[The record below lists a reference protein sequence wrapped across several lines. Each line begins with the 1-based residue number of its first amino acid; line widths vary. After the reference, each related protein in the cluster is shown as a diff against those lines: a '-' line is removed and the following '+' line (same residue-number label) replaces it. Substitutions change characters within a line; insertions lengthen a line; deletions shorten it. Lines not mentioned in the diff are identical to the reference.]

1 MPVRSPGAMILT
13 HLALANI
20 RNYAALDFVPEP
32 GLNVF
37 VGANAQGKS
46 NLLEAIALL
55 GTGKSFRTSREAE
68 IVRSGLPS
76 ASLWGEARVAAGE
89 IRLSCT
95 LSLGAAGLRKVYTV
109 NGRGV
114 RYASYLGKM
123 RVVTFV
129 PAHLGLLTGPPAAR
143 RSLVNAALAQE
154 SPGYYAALA
163 GYQRNLAHKNALL
176 RGAIAPDETLLG
188 TYDEHL
194 IETGTKIALARRA
207 FVAALDE
214 RAKAVYRSWIGDRDG
229 ELDIAY
235 ASDVPAETFT
245 SDAFAAAFAA
255 RLEKKRV
262 AEVSRRTALVG
273 PHRDDI
279 LFRLGGVALGPY
291 GSQGQQR
298 TAVLA
303 LKVAEYGVLEA
314 RAGEAPLL
322 LLDDVLSELDPERQ
336 GAFLRSVGTFEQAFV
351 TTTHAVDMPVAAT
364 FRIAAATLERVA

>member
-1 MPVRSPGAMILT
+1 M
-13 HLALANI
+13 
-20 RNYAALDFVPEP
+20 RNYASLDFVPEP

-68 IVRSGLPS
+68 IVRSGLPA

-89 IRLSCT
+89 VRLSCT
-95 LSLGAAGLRKVYTV
+95 LSAGSAGLRKIYTV
-109 NGRGV
+109 NGRSV

-129 PAHLGLLTGPPAAR
+129 PAHLSLLSGPPSAR

-163 GYQRNLAHKNALL
+163 SYQKFLAHKNALL
-176 RGAIAPDETLLG
+176 RGTIAPDETLLA

-194 IETGTKIALARRA
+194 IETGTKIVLARRA

-214 RAKAVYRSWIGDRDG
+214 RAKRIYRSWIGDGDG
-229 ELDIAY
+229 ELEIAY
-235 ASDVPAETFT
+235 APDVPAETFT
-245 SDAFAAAFAA
+245 SDGVAGAFAA
-255 RLEKKRV
+255 RLAQKRV
-262 AEVSRRTALVG
+262 AEVARRTSLVG

-279 LFRLGGVALGPY
+279 VFRLGGVALGPF

-322 LLDDVLSELDPERQ
+322 LLDDVLSELDPDRQ
-336 GAFLRSVGTFEQAFV
+336 RAFLHSVGTFEQAFV
-351 TTTHAVDMPVAAT
+351 TTTHDVDIPVAAT
-364 FRIAAATLERVA
+364 YRVSAATLERVA

>member
-1 MPVRSPGAMILT
+1 MILT
-13 HLALANI
+13 HLALANM

-76 ASLWGEARVAAGE
+76 ASLWGTARVAAG
-89 IRLSCT
+89 
-95 LSLGAAGLRKVYTV
+95 LRKIYTV
-109 NGRGV
+109 NGRSV

-129 PAHLGLLTGPPAAR
+129 PAHLSLLSGPPSGR

-154 SPGYYAALA
+154 SQAYYAALA
-163 GYQRNLAHKNALL
+163 GYQKFLAHKNALL
-176 RGAIAPDETLLG
+176 RGAIAPDETLLA
-188 TYDEHL
+188 TYDQHL
-194 IETGTKIALARRA
+194 IETGTKIVLARRA

-229 ELDIAY
+229 ELEIAY
-235 ASDVPAETFT
+235 APDVPAETFT
-245 SDAFAAAFAA
+245 SDGVAAAFAA

-262 AEVSRRTALVG
+262 AEVSRRTSLVG

-279 LFRLGGVALGPY
+279 VFRLGGVAIGPF

-322 LLDDVLSELDPERQ
+322 LLDDVLSELDPDRQ
-336 GAFLRSVGTFEQAFV
+336 RAFLRSVGTFEQAFV
-351 TTTHAVDMPVAAT
+351 TTTHAVDIPVAAT
-364 FRIAAATLERVA
+364 FRVAAATLERVA

>member
-1 MPVRSPGAMILT
+1 MLLT
-13 HLALANI
+13 HLVLANV
-20 RNYAALDFVPEP
+20 RNYTSLDFTPVP
-32 GLNVF
+32 GLNIF

-55 GTGKSFRTSREAE
+55 GTGKSFRTAREAD

-76 ASLWGEARVAAGE
+76 ASLWGEARVAAGTV
-89 IRLSCT
+89 RLSCT
-95 LSLGAAGLRKVYTV
+95 LNAAPSGLRKVYTV

-114 RYASYLGKM
+114 RYASYLGTL

-129 PAHLGLLTGPPAAR
+129 PSHLGLVSGPPAAR

-154 SPGYYAALA
+154 SHAYYAAL
-163 GYQRNLAHKNALL
+163 GSYQKFLAQKNALL
-176 RGAIAPDETLLG
+176 RGSIAPDEVLLA
-188 TYDEHL
+188 TYDERL
-194 IETGTKIALARRA
+194 IAAGTKLILARRA

-214 RAKAVYRSWIGDRDG
+214 RARSIYRAWVGERDG
-229 ELDIAY
+229 ELEIVY
-235 ASDVPAETFT
+235 APDVPAELPTP
-245 SDAFAAAFAA
+245 DGVAAAFAE
-255 RLEKKRV
+255 RLAHKRI
-262 AEVSRRTALVG
+262 AEVARRTSLVG

-279 LFRLGGVALGPY
+279 VFRLGGAPLAAF

-336 GAFLRSVGTFEQAFV
+336 QAFLGGIGSFEQAFV
-351 TTTHAVDMPVAAT
+351 TTTHDVNVPVAAAY
-364 FRIAAATLERVA
+364 RVAAATLERVA